1 MMMAFLFD
9 SGEVLEVLEV
19 LVANKEDEIHL
30 AVDQKQPH
38 AERVLQFIFLHI
50 NTIYTLGHTCVMNW
64 DSRNPCV
71 QQIQEFHGSNIHR
84 YFCSPKNIGLLL
96 RKIKIFYLHKWKEPS
111 KIQLIHYFQA
121 QKMIYM
127 NFFIINPL

>member
-1 MMMAFLFD
+1 MMAFLFD
-9 SGEVLEVLEV
+9 SGEVPEVLEV
-19 LVANKEDEIHL
+19 LVANREDEIHL

-50 NTIYTLGHTCVMNW
+50 NTIYSLGHTCVMNW

-84 YFCSPKNIGLLL
+84 YFCSPKNLGLLFL
-96 RKIKIFYLHKWKEPS
+96 RKIKIFCLCKCKEPY
-111 KIQLIHYFQA
+111 KIQLI
-121 QKMIYM
+121 IYY
-127 NFFIINPL
+127 IQEV